1 LADRATKSGVS
12 VEMIVNLALSEYL
25 NTPLHT
31 LFQVSTSGALV
42 AGVYDKQ
49 VSVQTILEHGDFGG
63 TFAHLDGEMVVLD
76 GHAYQV
82 LGTGAVAKASPDA
95 WAPFAV
101 VTRFSPETKVTLGPV
116 SSLQEL
122 QRLCDPHRKS
132 GNLFYALRPDGTF
145 ARMRTKAVNPAA
157 PGARL
162 LDAAKA
168 QSEFSF
174 ENISGTLVGL
184 WSPVFSSA
192 FSVAGYHLHFLSS
205 DHQHGGHVL
214 DLEAER
220 LQLQLETLNDF
231 HLVLP
236 ESQASCEQTL
246 PRTRPTNSLTQNRR
260 IEGPK
265 RNRQRDGIGR
275 RRLGGVSTGKMPGS
289 RSIQSSLLPGPMKIA
304 SFNINN
310 INRRL
315 SNLLHWLHEA
325 QGRAR
330 HTLQHQ

>member
-1 LADRATKSGVS
+1 MPDLKVKIPQSISNALVDRASKRGAAIET
-12 VEMIVNLALSEYL
+12 IVNLALSEYL

-49 VSVQTILEHGDFGG
+49 VSVQTILEHGDFGLG

-82 LGTGAVAKASPDA
+82 LGTGAVAEASPYA

-101 VTRFSPETKVTLGPV
+101 VTRFSPETNVTVGPV
-116 SSLQEL
+116 SSFLEL

-132 GNLFYALRPDGTF
+132 GNLFYALRLDGNF
-145 ARMRTKAVNPAA
+145 ARIRIRAVNRAA
-157 PGARL
+157 PRARL

-184 WSPVFSSA
+184 WSPGFSSA

-214 DLEAER
+214 DLEAEQ

-236 ESQASCEQTL
+236 ESQSFL
-246 PRTRPTNSLTQNRR
+246 
-260 IEGPK
+260 
-265 RNRQRDGIGR
+265 
-275 RRLGGVSTGKMPGS
+275 
-289 RSIQSSLLPGPMKIA
+289 RSD
-304 SFNINN
+304 
-310 INRRL
+310 L
-315 SNLLHWLHEA
+315 SKNTADELAYAE
-325 QGRAR
+325 RA
-330 HTLQHQ
+330 H

>member
-1 LADRATKSGVS
+1 MPDLTVKIPRSIHNTLVDRASKSGS
-12 VEMIVNLALSEYL
+12 TIETIVNLALSEHL

-49 VSVQTILEHGDFGG
+49 VSVQTILEHGDFGLG

-82 LGTGAVAKASPDA
+82 LGTGAVAEASPNA

-101 VTRFSPETKVTLGPV
+101 VTRFSPETNVTLGPI
-116 SSLQEL
+116 STFLEL
-122 QRLCDPHRKS
+122 QRLCDSHRKS
-132 GNLFYALRPDGTF
+132 GNLFYALRLDGTF
-145 ARMRTKAVNPAA
+145 ARIRTRAVNPAA

-184 WSPVFSSA
+184 WSPGFSSA
-192 FSVAGYHLHFLSS
+192 FSVAGYHLHFLTR

-214 DLEAER
+214 DLEAEQ

-236 ESQASCEQTL
+236 ES
-246 PRTRPTNSLTQNRR
+246 
-260 IEGPK
+260 
-265 RNRQRDGIGR
+265 
-275 RRLGGVSTGKMPGS
+275 
-289 RSIQSSLLPGPMKIA
+289 RSFLRA
-304 SFNINN
+304 D
-310 INRRL
+310 L
-315 SNLLHWLHEA
+315 SKNTADELAYAE
-325 QGRAR
+325 RA
-330 HTLQHQ
+330 H

>member
-1 LADRATKSGVS
+1 MPDLTVNIPRSISNALVDRASRSGTS
-12 VEMIVNLALSEYL
+12 VETIVNLALSEYL
-25 NTPLHT
+25 DTPLHT

-49 VSVQTILEHGDFGG
+49 VSVETILEHGDFGLG

-82 LGTGAVAKASPDA
+82 RGTGAVAEASPDA

-101 VTRFSPETKVTLGPV
+101 VTRFSPETTVTLGPV
-116 SSLQEL
+116 SSFPEL
-122 QRLCDPHRKS
+122 QRLCDLHRKS
-132 GNLFYALRPDGTF
+132 GNLFYALRLDGIF
-145 ARMRTKAVNPAA
+145 ARIRTRAVNPAA

-168 QSEFSF
+168 QSEFNF

-184 WSPVFSSA
+184 WSPGFSSA

-236 ESQASCEQTL
+236 ESQSFLRADLSKNTADELAYAEQ
-246 PRTRPTNSLTQNRR
+246 
-260 IEGPK
+260 
-265 RNRQRDGIGR
+265 
-275 RRLGGVSTGKMPGS
+275 
-289 RSIQSSLLPGPMKIA
+289 A
-304 SFNINN
+304 
-310 INRRL
+310 
-315 SNLLHWLHEA
+315 H
-325 QGRAR
+325 
-330 HTLQHQ
+330 